1 MGRAVSNKTTKKIT
15 TNVTI
20 EGEKIEHSFLHELTT
35 IISCDLSQKP
45 DSCLLMRPV
54 ADPGFE
60 FRVCLVKT
68 SRYKMV

>member
-1 MGRAVSNKTTKKIT
+1 MRL
-15 TNVTI
+15 NVPACESVI
-20 EGEKIEHSFLHELTT
+20 DRSPEELEGQKHVTLTW
-35 IISCDLSQKP
+35 SLAQ
-45 DSCLLMRPV
+45 PV